1 MANCEER
8 SEEALCF
15 ISVKIQKRNYFLG
28 LHILYMHMKKI
39 IPPFVM
45 ILAYSVGFSQSPD
58 NNAMKFA
65 KIITAEDAKKHL
77 SVLASDDYEG
87 RETGKEGQKKA
98 AKYISEDFKKIGLKS
113 VTDSTYLQKFPL
125 SLSSPDSSEIKV
137 NGKKY
142 ETFKDY
148 YVLPYGKNLKM
159 EAASILF
166 LGYGISEEKY
176 DDYKD
181 KDVKNKII
189 LVLGG
194 EPMINDSVSLVTGT
208 KELSAWTNNRSKKAE
223 FAESKGASAIIIVNE
238 KFDASI
244 QRFRR
249 YFESPSMKL
258 IGDNPDEKKKIPQI
272 GISVK
277 MADEILS
284 VNKMTA
290 NDVKKQISTKQTPVS
305 FETKSSFELT
315 IKNQESK
322 IGSENVLGMI
332 VGTEFKD
339 EVIFVTAH
347 YDHLGVRDGKVFNG
361 ADDDGSGTVGV
372 MEIANAFEKA
382 KEAGFAPK
390 RTLVF
395 MTVAGEEKGLLGS
408 SYYTDHP
415 IFPIENTVC
424 DLNIDMIGRIDDD
437 HKKDS
442 SYVYIIGS
450 DKISTEL
457 HKINENN
464 NATYTKLKLD
474 YKYNDPNDPNRF
486 YYRSDHYNFAKKGV
500 PIIFYFNGVHADY
513 HQETDEVQK
522 INFDLLVKR
531 AQLVF
536 YTAWEVANRKDR
548 IKSDPPANKIG
559 VMQEK

>member
-1 MANCEER
+1 
-8 SEEALCF
+8 
-15 ISVKIQKRNYFLG
+15 
-28 LHILYMHMKKI
+28 MKK
-39 IPPFVM
+39 F
-45 ILAYSVGFSQSPD
+45 ILLFILFLAVSFGFAQSTD
-58 NNAMKFA
+58 NRAMKYA
-65 KIITAEDAKKHL
+65 KVITAEDAKKHL
-77 SVLASDDYEG
+77 SILASDEYEG

-98 AKYISEDFKKIGLKS
+98 AKYISDDFKKIGLKS

-125 SLSSPDSSEIKV
+125 SLSSPDSSEMRV

-142 ETFKDY
+142 ETFKDFY
-148 YVLPYGKNLKM
+148 IFPYGRNLKL
-159 EAASILF
+159 EAENILF
-166 LGYGISEEKY
+166 LGYGISEENY
-176 DDYKD
+176 DDYKG
-181 KDVKNKII
+181 KDVNNKIVF
-189 LVLGG
+189 VLGG
-194 EPMINDSVSLVTGT
+194 EPMINDSVSFITGS
-208 KELSAWTNNRSKKAE
+208 KEFSAWTSDYTKKAE
-223 FAESKGASAIIIVNE
+223 FAESKGANAIIIINS
-238 KFDASI
+238 KFDATV
-244 QRFRR
+244 QRFRH

-258 IGDNPDEKKKIPQI
+258 ISGNQDEKKKFPQI
-272 GISVK
+272 GVSIK

-284 VNKMTA
+284 ANKITYE
-290 NDVKKQISTKQTPVS
+290 DIKKQIRETKVPVS
-305 FETKSSFELT
+305 LEIKSPIELI

-332 VGTEFKD
+332 EGSEFKD

-372 MEIANAFEKA
+372 LEIANAFEKA
-382 KEAGFAPK
+382 KEAGFSPK
-390 RTLVF
+390 RTIVF

-408 SYYTDHP
+408 SYYTENP
-415 IFPIENTVC
+415 IFPISNTVC
-424 DLNIDMIGRIDDD
+424 DLNIDMIGRFDDE

-442 SYVYIIGS
+442 SFVYIIGS

-457 HKINENN
+457 HKINENA

-500 PIIFYFNGVHADY
+500 PIIFYFNGVHEDY

-548 IKSDPPANKIG
+548 IKSD
-559 VMQEK
+559 VLQEKK